1 MKEVTMCCTTC
12 PSGCAL
18 VVTVDGD
25 KVVKVEGNTCKR
37 GIKFAEKELVAPERM
52 LTSTILV
59 RCGGQECL
67 IPIKSK
73 EPMPKDKM
81 LDAMTAIK
89 AVRLDHPVKMGE
101 VIIPNILDCGV
112 DIVACK
118 SMEGQA

>member
-52 LTSTILV
+52 LTSTIL
-59 RCGGQECL
+59 
-67 IPIKSK
+67 
-73 EPMPKDKM
+73 
-81 LDAMTAIK
+81 
-89 AVRLDHPVKMGE
+89 AVSYTHLTLPTNRE
-101 VIIPNILDCGV
+101 V
-112 DIVACK
+112 
-118 SMEGQA
+118 